1 MATANQNPANV
12 LHRKVSFTTTN
23 LDNGDVFDEPYNVS
37 GPTPGGTF
45 NIPLNAV
52 SIVGNKVV
60 VPLQT
65 TTGWGSYWL
74 KFWLPQPGAKVM
86 YVTFA
91 QKNASMADGF
101 YDYITGIP
109 ADFRTALRTWAKDNV
124 VTSISTSTTV
134 QKNLVFT
141 VYGLDTNQVSAAIQF
156 KLKFTAIYSGSAA
169 PGGTGTAV
177 RTA

>member
-1 MATANQNPANV
+1 MATPNQIPTNL

-23 LDNGDVFDEPYNVS
+23 LDNGDVFDEPYFVT

-45 NIPLNAV
+45 NIPLNAL

-60 VPLQT
+60 IPLQT

-74 KFWLPQPGAKVM
+74 KVWLPQPESKVM
-86 YVTFA
+86 YITFA
-91 QKNASMADGF
+91 QKSSSMSDGF

-109 ADFRTALRTWAKDNV
+109 SGYRTALRTWIKDNIPV
-124 VTSISTSTTV
+124 PVNATTTF

-141 VYGLDTNQVSAAIQF
+141 TYGLDTNQVSSAIQF
-156 KLKFTAIYSGSAA
+156 NVKLTSIFGTTGVGGSEV
-169 PGGTGTAV
+169 TG
-177 RTA
+177 